1 MKASDFVDGLASDP
15 GGHPAS
21 VAAAGACAG
30 AQVECVLGF
39 DERRASAFAKG
50 VAGDFNPL
58 HDVGNK
64 RFCVPGDLLFSAL
77 LQHYGLHEHVSVS
90 FSGML
95 GAHSRLTLPAGT
107 GAGQRLHLADE
118 RGRDVLG
125 YYASGE
131 RLRDAAFIGRLTE
144 EYVRFSGRTFPSI
157 LMPLMERAG
166 VMINPERPL
175 IIYKD
180 MAIRLDVEAV
190 RASLADTPA
199 GHGEPD
205 ATLRLDAGQHDF
217 GADGK
222 KGAAS
227 VRFTIRRGEAT
238 LGEGEKNFVLTG
250 LRAYDGEAVAALIRR
265 HEERVA
271 DYAA

>member
-1 MKASDFVDGLASDP
+1 LKASEFLDGLAPDEACAASERPP
-15 GGHPAS
+15 GGAT
-21 VAAAGACAG
+21 
-30 AQVECVLGF
+30 VLRF
-39 DERRASAFAKG
+39 DEARASAFAKG

-64 RFCVPGDLLFSAL
+64 RFCVPGDLLFAAL
-77 LQHYGLHEHVSVS
+77 LQHYGLHEHVSVG
-90 FSGML
+90 FAGML
-95 GAHSRLTLPAGT
+95 GAHSRLSLPADT
-107 GAGQRLHLADE
+107 GNGQRLHLTDE

-131 RLRDAAFIGRLTE
+131 RLHDAVFIERLTE
-144 EYVRFSGRTFPSI
+144 EYVSFSGRTFPAI

-180 MAIRLDVEAV
+180 MAIRLDVAAV
-190 RASLADTPA
+190 RASLDACPA
-199 GHGEPD
+199 GQADPD
-205 ATLRLDAGQHDF
+205 ATLTLDAGHHDF
-217 GADGK
+217 NADGK

-227 VRFTIRRGEAT
+227 IRFTIRRGQAT

-250 LRAYDGEAVAALIRR
+250 LRAFDADAVAALIER
-265 HEERVA
+265 HEARVA
-271 DYAA
+271 EYRAS